1 MNASRIVKEAK
12 KGSTSPMKT
21 PEKSRLPRNSP
32 LIKKPMI
39 RTKLVTVPKNINRN
53 KSLSQIAYL
62 EVVKQTSVNLV
73 DGFEKI
79 RRVTAFS
86 KLKPVF
92 QLMKS
97 VFKKQINQFDHFVNY
112 KLLIKAF
119 EGLKINILNSKNKE
133 IIKIISNLGNKEAE
147 SKADSFWKKKRLEKG
162 INGLMSFYCSNF
174 ELDQLFDEFHEK
186 KVKRK
191 VFEAIYLNSKYDE
204 VVEDF
209 LKVFYI

>member
-1 MNASRIVKEAK
+1 MYASRTVKEAK
-12 KGSTSPMKT
+12 KGSTSPRKT

-32 LIKKPMI
+32 IIKKPMI
-39 RTKLVTVPKNINRN
+39 RAKLVTVPKNMNHN

-73 DGFEKI
+73 DGFERI

-97 VFKKQINQFDHFVNY
+97 VFKKQLNKFDQFVNY
-112 KLLIKAF
+112 KLLIKAL
-119 EGLKINILNSKNKE
+119 EGIKTNYLNSKNKE
-133 IIKIISNLGNKEAE
+133 IIKILSDLGNKEAE
-147 SKADSFWKKKRLEKG
+147 SIADSFWKKKRLEKG
-162 INGLMSFYCSNF
+162 INGLMSFYCSSF

-209 LKVFYI
+209 LKVFCI